1 MEKRKPHYALER
13 IKDQVAK
20 AGIQAFTRTALDGGA
35 QMGLLSTE
43 MLTTVLSVERSMF
56 HKSMTTYQDHRVW
69 QDLYHVPT
77 PMGVAYVKFTLRP
90 DGAIVISFKR
100 LS

>member
-1 MEKRKPHYALER
+1 MEKRSPHYSLER

-20 AGIQAFTRTALDGGA
+20 IGIRAFTRTALDGGA

-43 MLTTVLSVERSMF
+43 MLATVLSVERPMF
-56 HKSMTTYQDHRVW
+56 HKSMTTYRDHRIW
-69 QDLYHVPT
+69 QDVYHVPT
-77 PMGVAYVKFTLRP
+77 PAGDAYVKFTLRS

-100 LS
+100 R

>member
-1 MEKRKPHYALER
+1 MEKRSPHYALER

-20 AGIQAFTRTALDGGA
+20 AGFRAFPRTALDGGA

-43 MLTTVLSVERSMF
+43 MLATVLSVERSMF

-69 QDLYHVPT
+69 QDVYHVPT
-77 PMGVAYVKFTLRP
+77 PMGVAYVKFTLRS

-100 LS
+100 L

>member
-1 MEKRKPHYALER
+1 MEKRSPHYPLEH

-20 AGIQAFTRTALDGGA
+20 AGIRAFSRSALHGGA
-35 QMGLLSTE
+35 QMGLSSAE
-43 MLTTVLSVERSMF
+43 MLSSVLTVERSMF

-69 QDLYHVPT
+69 QDVYHVPT
-77 PMGVAYVKFTLRP
+77 PLGVAYVKYTLRA

-100 LS
+100 L

>member
-1 MEKRKPHYALER
+1 MEKRSPHYALER
-13 IKDQVAK
+13 VKDQVAK
-20 AGIQAFTRTALDGGA
+20 AGIRAFTRTALDGGA

-43 MLTTVLSVERSMF
+43 MLATVLSVERRMF

-69 QDLYHVPT
+69 QDVYHVPT
-77 PMGVAYVKFTLRP
+77 PMGVAYVKFTLRS

-100 LS
+100 L